1 MGCEESS
8 YTIHNTGVVG
18 RSRGARRRGVICCR
32 LGYEK
37 KRSRGRSVLI
47 VLIVI
52 RLRSMLDEDTRG
64 TAYYPPVEGMGSRYE
79 SRVRVRRVWRV
90 WRVRRCEL
98 RVGVLRTDQLR
109 SDLSEVHLLAH
120 LFQQDDRHAEPI
132 VFYPFFICYLRS
144 HSFSTPRHSPF
155 LFLPNI
161 SAPSRTLQ
169 KTHCG
174 SHCLVHP

>member
-1 MGCEESS
+1 VGCEESS

-47 VLIVI
+47 VI
-52 RLRSMLDEDTRG
+52 RLRSMLDEETHG
-64 TAYYPPVEGMGSRYE
+64 VPLYYPPVELCTGKSESESGGSGGFGE
-79 SRVRVRRVWRV
+79 SGE
-90 WRVRRCEL
+90 CEFGES
-98 RVGVLRTDQLR
+98 GVLRTDQLR